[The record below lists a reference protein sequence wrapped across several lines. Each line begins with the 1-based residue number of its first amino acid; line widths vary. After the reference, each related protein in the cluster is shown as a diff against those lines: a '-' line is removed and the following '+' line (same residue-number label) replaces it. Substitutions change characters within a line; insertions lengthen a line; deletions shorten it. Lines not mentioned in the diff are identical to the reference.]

1 MTKQI
6 FNEIENMKANNV
18 NVSDMAMA
26 LSGKFGMS
34 IEIARQW
41 VTTSALANGLGLNS
55 YESMLYFCAAM
66 VYDIG
71 FLSVNSALFEL
82 PPMLFS

>member
-34 IEIARQW
+34 IEIARKW
-41 VTTSALANGLGLNS
+41 VTTSALANGLGLS
-55 YESMLYFCAAM
+55 
-66 VYDIG
+66 
-71 FLSVNSALFEL
+71 LSEF
-82 PPMLFS
+82 

>member
-41 VTTSALANGLGLNS
+41 VTTSALANGLGLS
-55 YESMLYFCAAM
+55 
-66 VYDIG
+66 
-71 FLSVNSALFEL
+71 LSEF
-82 PPMLFS
+82 

>member
-41 VTTSALANGLGLNS
+41 VTTSALANGLGLS
-55 YESMLYFCAAM
+55 
-66 VYDIG
+66 
-71 FLSVNSALFEL
+71 LSAF
-82 PPMLFS
+82 